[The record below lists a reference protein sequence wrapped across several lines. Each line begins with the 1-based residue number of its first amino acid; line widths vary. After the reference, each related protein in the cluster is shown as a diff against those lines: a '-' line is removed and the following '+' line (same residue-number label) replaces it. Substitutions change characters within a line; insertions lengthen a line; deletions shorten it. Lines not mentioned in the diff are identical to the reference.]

1 MLNVAANSTMNASYT
16 HGASDKPL
24 IGETIGDF
32 LDHIAA
38 EFPDNEALVT
48 TFENQ
53 RFTYREFLAE
63 TNRVAR
69 GLMALGVQKGDRVG
83 IWSTNCAAWVLV
95 QFATAK
101 IGAIL
106 VNINPANRTYELEFA
121 LRQSECNY
129 LISGERFKD
138 ADYAQ
143 MLGELIPELAGADS
157 RKDFH
162 AEKFPHLRRVVML
175 RQTPLTPALSPSDGE
190 RENRSQS
197 SMHLSAQASSGVVS
211 KATRSTSDFQSSS
224 PLPVRRGEGQGEGHS
239 GALTW
244 ADLLSLSEKV
254 SPTQL
259 AERQASLDF
268 DDVINIQYTSG
279 TTGFPKGAMLTHHNI
294 LNNAFFIG
302 ERMRFT
308 PRDRLCIPVPFYH
321 CFGMVLGNL
330 VCVTHGATMVLP
342 APHFSPLHTLQ
353 SVKDER
359 CTALHGVPT
368 MFIAELDHPDFKK
381 FNLSTLRT
389 GIMAGAPCPVEVMK
403 RVMSEM
409 HCREITIVCGQT
421 EASPACNMTEV
432 DDPLEVRVGTVGKVM
447 PHQEQKIIDSAT
459 GKTLPRGEHGEICY
473 RGHHIMRGYY
483 NNPQATHDAID
494 AAGWLHSGDM
504 AVMDVRGYVQI
515 TGRIK
520 DMICRGGEKIFPR
533 EVEEFLFTNPKI
545 AEAYVIG
552 VPDNYYGEQVMVW
565 AKLKP
570 GQTMS
575 ADELQ
580 TFCHGK
586 IMDYKIPRH
595 VKFVDDFPKTV
606 TGKIQKYKMREISAA
621 ELGLEQPVKK
631 AA

>member
-1 MLNVAANSTMNASYT
+1 
-16 HGASDKPL
+16 
-24 IGETIGDF
+24 
-32 LDHIAA
+32 
-38 EFPDNEALVT
+38 
-48 TFENQ
+48 
-53 RFTYREFLAE
+53 
-63 TNRVAR
+63 
-69 GLMALGVQKGDRVG
+69 
-83 IWSTNCAAWVLV
+83 
-95 QFATAK
+95 
-101 IGAIL
+101 
-106 VNINPANRTYELEFA
+106 
-121 LRQSECNY
+121 
-129 LISGERFKD
+129 
-138 ADYAQ
+138 
-143 MLGELIPELAGADS
+143 
-157 RKDFH
+157 
-162 AEKFPHLRRVVML
+162 L

-190 RENRSQS
+190 RENRPSP
-197 SMHLSAQASSGVVS
+197 SMQPSAQTSGGDFLKS
-211 KATRSTSDFQSSS
+211 TRTTSDTESLS
-224 PLPVRRGEGQGEGHS
+224 PLPLGGGEGQGEGAT

-244 ADLLSLSEKV
+244 NDLLSLSEKV

-342 APHFSPLHTLQ
+342 APHFSPFHTLQ
-353 SVKDER
+353 SVQDER

-381 FNLSTLRT
+381 FNLSSLRT

-432 DDPLEVRVGTVGKVM
+432 NDPLEVRVGTVGKVM
-447 PHQEQKIIDSAT
+447 PHQEQKIIDPAT

-483 NNPQATHDAID
+483 NNPQATRDAID

-504 AVMDVRGYVQI
+504 AVMDEAGYVQI

-570 GQTMS
+570 GQTMT

-580 TFCHGK
+580 NFCHGK
-586 IMDYKIPRH
+586 IMDYKIPHH

-621 ELGLEQPVKK
+621 ELGLAQPVKQ